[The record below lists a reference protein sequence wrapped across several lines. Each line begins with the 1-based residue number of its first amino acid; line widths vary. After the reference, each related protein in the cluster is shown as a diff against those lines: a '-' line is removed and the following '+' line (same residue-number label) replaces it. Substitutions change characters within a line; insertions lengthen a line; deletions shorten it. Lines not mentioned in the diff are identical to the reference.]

1 MSEMESVIIHGEERK
16 LGLTEFSQ
24 TTELPMYAAAG
35 GPMFTVDEINQAITD
50 PQWVKAADVFGDSWI
65 KDQDGRGACFP
76 AGTKVTLANGEL
88 VNIEDMRFG
97 HLVRTHLGNSRQ
109 CVDVMSRVYSGDMV
123 TLDVKGWPR
132 IRLTGDHRVWVND
145 SEWKR
150 ARDIE
155 RGDQVSLVKNE
166 NSGVRFIDA
175 ADWIGGELVEDGDKI
190 GCVWSTNFIPRM
202 LELSDDFCWML
213 GLYCAEG
220 SSDSQTRRLCLTS
233 HRDEVAWRD
242 RSVAFFESFELS
254 ISITHNKDS
263 KASQLRVANVMFA
276 RLFEALCG
284 KFANKKTVPKPILT
298 GTEAQKLA
306 FLRGYFAGDGHV
318 SVASKTGKRTLK
330 KDQIVGS
337 TITEQV
343 QAMSCTVSPILG
355 QQVATLMVDVGIK
368 PGFGSRQQRDRLKS
382 YNVYV
387 YGQDV
392 ARLLDFTH
400 VGRGNNNF
408 DGIRQK
414 RNLEHSQLRPVSRIH
429 SELVDGE
436 TVYDITVDQDHAFVA
451 DGIAVH
457 NCAGY
462 AAASALER
470 ARARRGLE
478 YVELSGD
485 GIYAAVNRGVDQG
498 SGLENNM
505 VWLRDNGIP
514 PASEVPRWEYRK
526 NRIPAKAYEE
536 GKRFKGFET
545 FAIRTELELAS
556 ALVAGFSC
564 VIACHAGNGG
574 RSPDGLIDWTNGV
587 GNHSVV
593 MDDLRL
599 RNRVWDFQIANSWK
613 LSWGERGRGWLQWA
627 RHLSNPIKYHMFYA
641 IRSTND
647 DPQGNNPPPLKG

>member
-1 MSEMESVIIHGEERK
+1 MSISSILVEGEYRK
-16 LGLTEFSQ
+16 LGLTETS
-24 TTELPMYAAAG
+24 TTSVMAAYESA
-35 GPMFTVDEINQAITD
+35 GPMFTMDEIVESCTD
-50 PQWVKAADVFGDSWI
+50 AFWVKAQDVFGDVWI

-76 AGTKVTLANGEL
+76 AGTKVTLANGDL

-109 CVDVMSRVYSGDMV
+109 CVDVMSRIYSGDMV
-123 TLDVKGWPR
+123 TLEVKGWPR

-150 ARDIE
+150 ARDIT

-166 NSGVRFIDA
+166 NAGIRFIDA

-190 GCVWSTNFIPRM
+190 GCMWSANFIPRM

-220 SSDSQTRRLCLTS
+220 SSDSQARRLCLTS

-242 RSVAFFESFELS
+242 RSVAFFEAFGLLS
-254 ISITHNKDS
+254 SITHKKDS

-284 KFANKKTVPKPILT
+284 KFANKKKVPKPILT
-298 GTEAQKLA
+298 GTEVQKLA

-318 SVASKTGKRTLK
+318 SVASKAGKRTLR
-330 KDQIVGS
+330 KDKIAGS

-343 QAMSCTVSPILG
+343 QAMSCTVSPILA

-414 RNLEHSQLRPVSRIH
+414 RNLEHSQLRPVSRIQ
-429 SELVDGE
+429 SELVEGE

-470 ARARRGLE
+470 ARARRGLD

-485 GIYAAVNRGVDQG
+485 GIYAAVNGGRDQG

-505 VWLRDNGIP
+505 RWLWDNGIP
-514 PASEVPRWEYRK
+514 PASEVPKWEYRK
-526 NRIPAKAYEE
+526 NKIPSKAYED
-536 GKRFKGFET
+536 GKRFKGFEC
-545 FAIRTELELAS
+545 FALKSELELAS

-564 VIACHAGNGG
+564 VIAVHAGNGG
-574 RSPDGLIDWTNGV
+574 LSADSLIQWSNGV
-587 GNHSVV
+587 GNHSVCC
-593 MDDLRL
+593 DDLRY
-599 RNRVWDFQIANSWK
+599 RNKVLQFQIPNSWGLK
-613 LSWGERGRGWLQWA
+613 WGERGRGWLEWKK
-627 RHLSNPIKYHMFYA
+627 HLSNPVRNHMFYA
-641 IRSTND
+641 IRSTID
-647 DPQGNNPPPLKG
+647 DPNGDNPPEPKESQ